1 MTTQFLAHVERDD
14 HTPPIQSQ
22 TDVVVDGIKSMIIR
36 GQLGPGARLPREKDL
51 ALELNVSRGPLRE
64 GVRAL
69 CLMGVLETRQGDG
82 TYVTSLDASLLLAPM
97 AFLVDL
103 GTEAAFHLQ
112 AVRRVLETEAA
123 GRAAQ
128 LITDAAVREA
138 SDILAQVEPL
148 LTSTSDDH
156 FGAFISADIAFHRV
170 IAHASGNPALEAL
183 IEALAS
189 RTVRGRL
196 WRAISEEG
204 ALHSTHREHQAI
216 LQAIAR
222 RDPDAARIRMAS
234 HLLAVQEFLHDHP
247 EVAGMEPLAVLDP
260 EPPSESG

>member
-1 MTTQFLAHVERDD
+1 M
-14 HTPPIQSQ
+14 
-22 TDVVVDGIKSMIIR
+22 
-36 GQLGPGARLPREKDL
+36 
-51 ALELNVSRGPLRE
+51 
-64 GVRAL
+64 
-69 CLMGVLETRQGDG
+69 
-82 TYVTSLDASLLLAPM
+82 
-97 AFLVDL
+97 
-103 GTEAAFHLQ
+103 
-112 AVRRVLETEAA
+112 LETEAA

-148 LTSTSDDH
+148 VTSTSDDH
-156 FGAFISADIAFHRV
+156 FGAFIEADIAFHRV

-204 ALHSTHREHQAI
+204 ALPSTHREHQAI
-216 LQAIAR
+216 LQSIAR
-222 RDPDAARIRMAS
+222 RDPDAARLRMAT

-247 EVAGMEPLAVLDP
+247 QVAGTKPLAVLDP
-260 EPPSESG
+260 QPPSESG